1 MCKVK
6 IRKKKKIVFKT
17 NDVFVFLIFKNN
29 HVMYIQINGKIVV
42 GQEFQELLVKVE
54 NAALTILFLTRVIAF
69 IS

>member
-54 NAALTILFLTRVIAF
+54 NAALTILFLTHVSAF

>member
-17 NDVFVFLIFKNN
+17 NAVFVFLIFKNN

-54 NAALTILFLTRVIAF
+54 NAALTILFLTRVSAF